1 MCNLGWKTACKL
13 IIFTERYPA
22 KNMDLLSIL
31 DSLLDIEK
39 KKLDLKKKNAST
51 FHLDHHQRLPLWEPA
66 KFFKQLEKS
75 FCSPLRPRQTEVL
88 SQKKFL
94 AAKKTENFIEASSA
108 ADSDLRL
115 SIVRRRWSLLSGI
128 RRIGIGS

>member
-66 KFFKQLEKS
+66 KFFTQLEKS
-75 FCSPLRPRQTEVL
+75 FFSPLRPLRQTEVL
-88 SQKKFL
+88 SQEKYL
-94 AAKKTENFIEASSA
+94 AAKKQKTSS
-108 ADSDLRL
+108 RPPPQ
-115 SIVRRRWSLLSGI
+115 
-128 RRIGIGS
+128 